1 MSLSSIISKETAEHF
16 SDVTADDLSAIV
28 KALSLGYKPETLS
41 AAIDSLNRGQDPVL
55 PPATGA
61 PRPITIN
68 AWSFVKDHGQYHDTY
83 GLSSAKAGELQD
95 MLRTDAD
102 KAIAEINKIVT
113 DALRQK
119 GSTRPVFVSRTGMP
133 GTSPAGESTPSGGLN
148 RQELKDRIRRNP
160 TVFGM
165 YRFAAEDTGRDGPH
179 KFRVKLGGGLYSV
192 FSNKDGAIDIARIC
206 RVHGR
211 HDEQISGYVAFWL
224 EGKPPLFGS
233 DIPERVTFDGR
244 LTPDEELPAD
254 PAARA
259 KTETTTEKTLPQR
272 TPPLV

>member
-1 MSLSSIISKETAEHF
+1 MSLSSIVTKETAEHF
-16 SDVTADDLSAIV
+16 ADVTADDLSAIV
-28 KALSLGYKPETLS
+28 RALSLGYKPDSLI
-41 AAIDSLNRGQDPVL
+41 AAIDSLNRGQDPTL

-113 DALRQK
+113 DALRQR
-119 GSTRPVFVSRTGMP
+119 GSTRPVYVSKTGMP
-133 GTSPAGESTPSGGLN
+133 GASPAGESTPSGGLN
-148 RQELKDRIRRNP
+148 RQELKDQIRRNP

-165 YRFAAEDTGRDGPH
+165 YRFAAEDTGKTAPH
-179 KFRVKLGGGLYSV
+179 KFRVRLGGGLYSV

-211 HDEQISGYVAFWL
+211 HYELIAGYVAFWL
-224 EGKPPLFGS
+224 EGKPPLFGN
-233 DIPERVTFDGR
+233 DIPERITFDGK

-254 PAARA
+254 PAVKA
-259 KTETTTEKTLPQR
+259 KTETIAEKVLPQR
-272 TPPLV
+272 TPPPA